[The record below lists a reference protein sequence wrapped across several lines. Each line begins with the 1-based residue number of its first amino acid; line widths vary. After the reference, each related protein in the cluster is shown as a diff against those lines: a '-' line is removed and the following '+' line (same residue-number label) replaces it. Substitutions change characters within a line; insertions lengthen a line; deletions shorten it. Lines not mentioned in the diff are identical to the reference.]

1 MLNEEPYAL
10 IAHVRF
16 RGGAWGVIPVSTR
29 EKSEYPSKTLHL
41 EANNVQASPESN
53 QSLG

>member
-29 EKSEYPSKTLHL
+29 EIQSEETANRTDREGK
-41 EANNVQASPESN
+41 EAEI
-53 QSLG
+53 